1 MLRRQF
7 VSLASCATA
16 VASAPV
22 WVRQACAQEAG
33 LSANTLTVGC
43 SAATTGPLASSG
55 IDIQRGTEAA
65 MAQINAR
72 GGIHGRT
79 LQLLMMDDAY
89 EPERTASN
97 VKQMLS
103 QGRVFALLSCFG
115 TPNNQAILPMV
126 VESGVPYVAPLSGA
140 SSLRKNVRNIF
151 HVRAS
156 YTDEIVRLVQ
166 RLTSM
171 GIKNI
176 AVLYQDNSYGKE
188 MLADATR
195 ALAEQG
201 HQPALQV
208 AVATDGKNQAD
219 AVAQVAKVRP
229 AAVLLAMAG
238 TVSVALVRGLRK
250 SAPGVLLAGLSP
262 TLPSDSLKQLGED
275 AGGMALSMVVPDAHR
290 AKLQLVRDY
299 QSAMRAQGKSEF
311 SQGSLEA
318 YVNARVLIEG
328 LDRAGKDVTQPKLR
342 AALAGIR
349 NLDLGGFVVDYSG
362 QAPYVGSRFI
372 DLGVLGSTGRF
383 IA

>member
-188 MLADATR
+188 MLEDATR

-229 AAVLLAMAG
+229 AAVLLATAG

-275 AGGMALSMVVPDAHR
+275 ASGMALSMVVPDPHR

-299 QSAMRAQGKSEF
+299 QGAMRALGYQDF
-311 SQGSLEA
+311 TQGSLEA
-318 YVNARVLIEG
+318 DVNTRVLAEG
-328 LDRAGKDVTQPKLR
+328 LERTGRDPQQVRQN
-342 AALAGIR
+342 AALAAIR
-349 NLDLGGFVVDYSG
+349 NWNLGGFMVDYSG
-362 QAPYVGSRFI
+362 QTPFVGSRFL
-372 DLGVLGSTGRF
+372 DLGVLGSSGRF
-383 IA
+383 A

>member
-16 VASAPV
+16 VVSAPV

-188 MLADATR
+188 MLEDATR

-229 AAVLLAMAG
+229 AAVLLATAG

-299 QSAMRAQGKSEF
+299 QSAMRAQGHQEF
-311 SQGSLEA
+311 TPGSLEA
-318 YVNARVLIEG
+318 YVNTRVLAEG
-328 LDRAGKDVTQPKLR
+328 LERTGRDPLQVRLN
-342 AALAGIR
+342 AALAAIR
-349 NLDLGGFVVDYSG
+349 NLNLGGFMVDYSG
-362 QAPYVGSRFI
+362 QTPFVGSRYL
-372 DLGVLGSTGRF
+372 DLGVLGSAGRF
-383 IA
+383 V

>member
-16 VASAPV
+16 VVSAPV

-140 SSLRKNVRNIF
+140 S
-151 HVRAS
+151 
-156 YTDEIVRLVQ
+156 
-166 RLTSM
+166 
-171 GIKNI
+171 
-176 AVLYQDNSYGKE
+176 
-188 MLADATR
+188 
-195 ALAEQG
+195 
-201 HQPALQV
+201 
-208 AVATDGKNQAD
+208 
-219 AVAQVAKVRP
+219 
-229 AAVLLAMAG
+229 
-238 TVSVALVRGLRK
+238 
-250 SAPGVLLAGLSP
+250 
-262 TLPSDSLKQLGED
+262 
-275 AGGMALSMVVPDAHR
+275 
-290 AKLQLVRDY
+290 
-299 QSAMRAQGKSEF
+299 
-311 SQGSLEA
+311 
-318 YVNARVLIEG
+318 
-328 LDRAGKDVTQPKLR
+328 
-342 AALAGIR
+342 
-349 NLDLGGFVVDYSG
+349 
-362 QAPYVGSRFI
+362 
-372 DLGVLGSTGRF
+372 
-383 IA
+383 

>member
-16 VASAPV
+16 VVSAPV

-126 VESGVPYVAPLSGA
+126 LESGVPYVAPLSGA

-188 MLADATR
+188 MLEDATR

-229 AAVLLAMAG
+229 AAVLLATAG

-275 AGGMALSMVVPDAHR
+275 ASGMALSMVVPDAHR

-299 QSAMRAQGKSEF
+299 QGAMRALGYQDF
-311 SQGSLEA
+311 TQGSLEA
-318 YVNARVLIEG
+318 YVNMRVLAEG
-328 LDRAGKDVTQPKLR
+328 LERAGSDPTRAKLR
-342 AALAGIR
+342 SALAGIR
-349 NLDLGGFVVDYSG
+349 NWDLGGFVVDYSG
-362 QAPYVGSRFI
+362 QAPYVGSRYV
-372 DLGVLGSTGRF
+372 DLGVLGGSGRF
-383 IA
+383 LG